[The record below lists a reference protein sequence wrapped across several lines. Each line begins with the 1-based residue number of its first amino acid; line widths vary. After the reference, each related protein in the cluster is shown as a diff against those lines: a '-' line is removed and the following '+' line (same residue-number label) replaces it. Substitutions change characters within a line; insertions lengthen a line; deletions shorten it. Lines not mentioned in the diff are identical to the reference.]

1 MAKMEEKEKIDF
13 KYNFKL
19 YWSFVKK
26 QKLLFASILVLILLI
41 ESSALV
47 DKFLFKA
54 LIDKGAEFLSHT
66 LDLPGF
72 TQTLIFIAICYIGIT
87 LFKVFAKITH
97 LGFINKLEVR
107 MIADVKRK
115 FFNHLVHM
123 DYNFHT
129 TNRTGSL
136 ISKLTRIGGAVE
148 GMTDSIVFNFTPL
161 FLQLTISILSLVYF
175 NWISGVVTFIT
186 MIVFISYSFFI
197 QRLQEKAN
205 VASNLAEDSE
215 RANISDVF
223 TNIESVKCFGKES
236 FVKNKYIEISEN
248 TKEKTLRFWNYFRFL
263 DSVQSLI
270 LGLGTFFLIYFTIT
284 DFIAGKCTTGT
295 LVFVYS
301 VFSSLFGNLF
311 GFVWGI
317 RSFYRSMAD
326 FESLFR
332 FGKLENAIKDAPGAK
347 ELEITKGAIEFK
359 NVNFKYGERTI
370 LKDFNLKVPKK
381 KKIALV
387 GHSGAGKTTVVKLLY
402 RLYDINSGEIT
413 IDGTNINS
421 VKQESLRDEMSIVPQ
436 ECVLFNDTIYNNIKF
451 SKPDATREEVM
462 KAIGFA
468 QLDKIIQGF
477 PKKEDTIV
485 GERGV
490 KLSGGEKQRVSIAR
504 AILAD
509 KKILILDEATSS
521 LDSETEYEIQKDLK
535 NLLKGRTSVVI
546 AHRLS
551 TIMSADEIIVI
562 EKGKVVQKGTHTE
575 LIKQEGSYK
584 KLWNMQKGGYIK

>member
-19 YWSFVKK
+19 YWSFIKK

-41 ESSALV
+41 ESASLV

-54 LIDKGAEFLSHT
+54 LIDKGAEFLAQT

-87 LFKVFAKITH
+87 LFKVLAKITH
-97 LGFINKLEVR
+97 LGFINKLEVK
-107 MIADVKRK
+107 MIADLKRK

-148 GMTDSIVFNFTPL
+148 SMTDSITFNFTPL

-175 NWISGVVTFIT
+175 NWVSGVVTFIT
-186 MIVFISYSFFI
+186 MIAFIAYSLFI
-197 QRLQEKAN
+197 QRIQEKAN
-205 VASNLAEDSE
+205 VAANLAEDTE

-223 TNIESVKCFGKES
+223 TNIESVKCFGKED
-236 FVKNKYIEISEN
+236 FVKKKYVEISDT

-263 DSVQSLI
+263 DSIQTLI
-270 LGLGTFFLIYFTIT
+270 LGLGTFFLVYFTII
-284 DFIAGKCTTGT
+284 DFIKGNCTTGT

-311 GFVWGI
+311 SFVWGI
-317 RSFYRSMAD
+317 RNFYRSMAD

-332 FGKLENAIKDAPGAK
+332 FGKLENAIKDAPDAK
-347 ELEITKGAIEFK
+347 ELEIKKGEIEFK

-387 GHSGAGKTTVVKLLY
+387 GHSGAGKTTVIKLLY

-413 IDGTNINS
+413 IDGTNINN

-468 QLDKIIQGF
+468 QLDKIIEGF
-477 PKKEDTIV
+477 SKKENTIV

>member
-1 MAKMEEKEKIDF
+1 MEEKEKIDF

-26 QKLLFASILVLILLI
+26 QKLLFASILVLTLLI
-41 ESSALV
+41 ESASLV

-54 LIDKGAEFLSHT
+54 LIDNGTEFLAHT

-72 TQTLIFIAICYIGIT
+72 TQTLILIAICYIGIT

-97 LGFINKLEVR
+97 LGFINKLEAR

-115 FFNHLVHM
+115 FFNHLVHL

-136 ISKLTRIGGAVE
+136 ISKLTRIGSAVE
-148 GMTDSIVFNFTPL
+148 GMTDSITFNFTPL

-186 MIVFISYSFFI
+186 MTVFIAYSLFI
-197 QRLQEKAN
+197 QRIQEKAN

-236 FVKNKYIEISEN
+236 FVKNKYVEISEN

-263 DSVQSLI
+263 DSIQTLI

-284 DFIAGKCTTGT
+284 DFIAGKCTMGT

-311 GFVWGI
+311 SFVWGI
-317 RSFYRSMAD
+317 RNFYRSMAD

-332 FGKLENAIKDAPGAK
+332 LGKFENAIKDAPGAK
-347 ELEITKGAIEFK
+347 ELEIKKGEIEFK
-359 NVNFKYGERTI
+359 NVNFKYGDRTI

-387 GHSGAGKTTVVKLLY
+387 GHSGAGKTTVIKLLY

-413 IDGTNINS
+413 IDDKNIKG

-462 KAIGFA
+462 RAIDFA
-468 QLDKIIQGF
+468 QLDKIIKGF

-551 TIMSADEIIVI
+551 TIMSADQIIVI

-575 LIKQEGSYK
+575 LIKEEGSYK
-584 KLWNMQKGGYIK
+584 RLWNMQKGGYIK

>member
-1 MAKMEEKEKIDF
+1 MEEKEKIDF